1 MKLDQLRQ
9 IIGEEVRSAI
19 KSELQDILTDAVKI
33 ASAPS
38 NVSETAAAPSV
49 PAKDVK
55 KQWQPKVKS
64 GNTTLDEMLNMTAN
78 SMSPEDAANVMGS
91 GGVNKPNFASQQAA
105 QMSNPTGGTA
115 GLDLNSIPGF
125 DLAKSKAILEAANKK
140 DKTRH
145 GK

>member
-38 NVSETAAAPSV
+38 NVSETTAATSTPV
-49 PAKDVK
+49 KDVK

-105 QMSNPTGGTA
+105 QMSSPTGRSA
-115 GLDLNSIPGF
+115 GLDLNAIPGF

-140 DKTRH
+140 DRTRH